1 MMRLENDALRAE
13 VSLLGAELTEFYDK
27 RHQCDLLWEGD
38 PAFWKRRSPILFPN
52 VGKTWQNR
60 MIIGDKA
67 YPTAQHG
74 FARDRAFTCI
84 EERADRLVF
93 LLKSDAETMARYPYP
108 FELEIEYRLEGSVLG
123 VLWRVRNPSAEDM
136 FFTIGGHPA
145 FRFSR
150 FGELKQDHQLYFPG
164 KQSLKYVL
172 IDPATGSC
180 DAKHI
185 HTLPL
190 EKSRLPLSED
200 LFAHDALILDG
211 AQVEEVW
218 LCGADGTPCVGM
230 RCPGFPNFGI
240 WSVKDAPFVCLE
252 PWMGRCD
259 DNGFDRELSEKPGVN
274 RLPGG
279 AVFEKRYDILL
290 PD

>member
-1 MMRLENDALRAE
+1 MRLENDALRAE
-13 VSLLGAELTEFYDK
+13 VSLLGAELTEIYDK
-27 RHQCDLLWEGD
+27 RHRCEVLWEGD
-38 PAFWKRRSPILFPN
+38 PIFWKRHSPVLFPN

-60 MIIGDKA
+60 MIIGGKT

-74 FARDRAFTCI
+74 FARDRMLTCI
-84 EERADRLVF
+84 GESADRLVF
-93 LLKSDAETMARYPYP
+93 LLKSDAETLERYPYA
-108 FELEIEYRLEGSVLG
+108 FELEIEYRLMGSALE
-123 VLWRVRNPSAEDM
+123 VLWRVRNPSTDAM
-136 FFTIGGHPA
+136 YFAIGGHPA

-150 FGELKQDHQLYFPG
+150 FGECKQDYQLYFPG
-164 KQSLKYVL
+164 KQSLEYVL

-180 DAKHI
+180 DAEHL
-185 HTLPL
+185 HALPL
-190 EKSRLPLSED
+190 DNGRLALSEA

-211 AQVEEVW
+211 GQVSEVW

-259 DNGFDRELSEKPGVN
+259 DNGFDRELSEKSNVN
-274 RLPGG
+274 RLAAG
-279 AVFEKRYDILL
+279 ATFEKRYDILL